1 MLCTSL
7 VHTDVS
13 RQRVFHVNSRL
24 MMYKYCYSNIS
35 TIYTIDINEQR
46 DEKLGSVGSRMYYVN
61 TPESISG
68 ADLWGGF
75 SGCATIPPS
84 PEMTSS
90 FLIQL
95 ALCKKMWFIGVGVS
109 GVSPPKKILDPPQ
122 NFIG

>member
-1 MLCTSL
+1 MLCKSL

-13 RQRVFHVNSRL
+13 RQRVFHVNLRL

-46 DEKLGSVGSRMYYVN
+46 DEKLGSVGSSMYYVN

-68 ADLWGGF
+68 AVLWGGF
-75 SGCATIPPS
+75 RGCATIPPS
-84 PEMTSS
+84 PEMTSG

-95 ALCKKMWFIGVGVS
+95 ALCKKNVVYWCWC
-109 GVSPPKKILDPPQ
+109 
-122 NFIG
+122 